1 MNELKQH
8 KIMFHYKFTQNN
20 RACRYYRKGYCRYE
34 FNFEA
39 LKGVE
44 DLLASKSALHNNK
57 HIDEELAG
65 VECNEG
71 GTNIPKCATMITDN
85 PS

>member
-20 RACRYYRKGYCRYE
+20 RAGRYYRKGYCRYE

-44 DLLASKSALHNNK
+44 DLLVSKSALHNNK
-57 HIDEELAG
+57 HIDEE
-65 VECNEG
+65 
-71 GTNIPKCATMITDN
+71 PW
-85 PS
+85 